1 MIIDN
6 NFPYI
11 NEYVEL
17 IPDLVFIKNIR
28 GEYTHFNQVFL
39 DFIKQNRADVLN
51 KTDFELFDRPKA
63 EKFDK
68 TDREIIKEGKI
79 RRYEES
85 FVKANGEYS
94 FFNTSKEP
102 IYNKKEENLGLF
114 CIARDITEKKQY
126 EIIYEDNE
134 KLLSSIA
141 IERKLETI
149 LHRIIFLAE
158 KRSPKILCSILLLD
172 EEKKH
177 LSKGFAPSLP
187 AFYNEAILGVA
198 IGEKIG
204 SCGAAAY
211 KKERVIVE
219 DINSHENWAPFL
231 ELTRKANLHAC
242 WSEPILSSNKEIL
255 GTFAIYNNSPKAPSS
270 FELKLISSYAN
281 LASIAIEKELTYRAL
296 EKTNKQLGK
305 SEILLKNILSTIPD
319 MLWLKDKEG
328 VYLACN
334 PEFERFFGK
343 EEKEIIG
350 KTDYDFVN
358 KDLADSFRYHDK
370 KAMHS
375 QETLINE
382 EWITYFK
389 SEKKV
394 LLETTKK
401 ALFNEKGEVAG
412 VLGIGHDITNKKE
425 QDDIIQQQAKMASM
439 GEMIGNIAH
448 QWRQP
453 LSIVSTSAT
462 GLILKQETE
471 MLTKENLVEYCNLIN
486 NNAQYLSKTIDDFRN
501 FSSSRREKNTFNF
514 SKNIKTFLNLISS
527 LRVEHKIEIIKDLD
541 DSIMYY
547 GSANELIQCY
557 MNLFSNAKD
566 AFPSSTKPRY
576 LFITTYLE
584 DNTIHIK
591 FKDNG
596 KGFRKDII
604 KRVFEPY
611 FTSKHQLQGT
621 GIGLSMTYNLV
632 VNGMMGSIRA
642 SNEEYTYKEQTL
654 SGAQIHI
661 LIPLQ

>member
-1 MIIDN
+1 M
-6 NFPYI
+6 
-11 NEYVEL
+11 
-17 IPDLVFIKNIR
+17 
-28 GEYTHFNQVFL
+28 
-39 DFIKQNRADVLN
+39 
-51 KTDFELFDRPKA
+51 
-63 EKFDK
+63 
-68 TDREIIKEGKI
+68 
-79 RRYEES
+79 
-85 FVKANGEYS
+85 YS
-94 FFNTSKEP
+94 
-102 IYNKKEENLGLF
+102 KKYH
-114 CIARDITEKKQY
+114 RKKQY

-134 KLLSSIA
+134 KLLSSLA

-149 LHRIIFLAE
+149 LLSIIFLAE

-187 AFYNEAILGVA
+187 AFYNEAIEGVE

-219 DINSHENWAPFL
+219 DINSHENWAAFL
-231 ELTRKANLHAC
+231 ELTQKANLHAC

-296 EKTNKQLGK
+296 EKTNKQLGE
-305 SEILLKNILSTIPD
+305 SEILLKNILATIPD

-334 PEFERFFGK
+334 PEFELFFGK
-343 EEKEIIG
+343 KENQIIG
-350 KTDYDFVN
+350 KTDYDFV
-358 KDLADSFRYHDK
+358 KKELADSFRFHDK
-370 KAMHS
+370 RAMNS
-375 QETLINE
+375 QEALINE

-389 SEKKV
+389 SNKTV

-401 ALFNEKGEVAG
+401 ALFNDKGEVAG
-412 VLGIGHDITNKKE
+412 VLGIGHDITNRKE
-425 QDDIIQQQAKMASM
+425 QDDIILQQSKMASM

-453 LSIVSTSAT
+453 LSIVSTCAT
-462 GLILKQETE
+462 GLMLRQETD
-471 MLTKENLVEYCNLIN
+471 MLSKEIIVEYCNIIN

-501 FSSSRREKNTFNF
+501 FSSSRREKSNFNF
-514 SKNIKTFLNLISS
+514 SENIKTFLNLISS
-527 LRVEHKIEIIKDLD
+527 LNIEHKIEIITNLD

-566 AFPSSTKPRY
+566 AFSSCKNQKY

-584 DNTIHIK
+584 DNRIHIT

-596 KGFRKDII
+596 KGFQESII

-611 FTSKHQLQGT
+611 FTTKHQLQGT
-621 GIGLSMTYNLV
+621 GIGLSMTYNLIV
-632 VNGMMGSIRA
+632 EGMMGSIRA
-642 SNEEYTYKEQTL
+642 SNEEYKYKEKTL

-661 LIPLQ
+661 SIPL

>member
-39 DFIKQNRADVLN
+39 DFIRKNRADVLN
-51 KTDFELFDRPKA
+51 KTDFELFDRSKA

-102 IYNKKEENLGLF
+102 IYNKKEEKLGLF

-149 LHRIIFLAE
+149 LHSIIFLAE

-328 VYLACN
+328 VYIACN

-343 EEKEIIG
+343 NEKEIIG
-350 KTDYDFVN
+350 KTDYDFVK
-358 KDLADSFRYHDK
+358 KDLADSFRYDDK

-425 QDDIIQQQAKMASM
+425 QDDIILQQAKMASM

-566 AFPSSTKPRY
+566 AFSSSTKARY

-642 SNEEYTYKEQTL
+642 SNEEYTYKEETL

-661 LIPLQ
+661 SIPLQ

>member
-11 NEYVEL
+11 DEYVEL
-17 IPDLVFIKNIR
+17 IPDLVFINNIK
-28 GEYTHFNQVFL
+28 GEYTHFNKIFL
-39 DFIKQNRADVLN
+39 DFIKKNRTDVLN
-51 KTDFELFDRPKA
+51 KTDFELFDTLNA
-63 EKFDK
+63 EKFNKIDQ
-68 TDREIIKEGKI
+68 DIITEGKI

-85 FVKANGEYS
+85 FLKENGEYS
-94 FFNTSKEP
+94 FFNTSKET
-102 IYNKKEENLGLF
+102 IYNNKNEKLGLF
-114 CIARDITEKKQY
+114 CIARNITEKKQY

-134 KLLSSIA
+134 KLLSSLA

-149 LHRIIFLAE
+149 LLSIIFLAE

-187 AFYNEAILGVA
+187 AFYNEAIEGVE

-219 DINSHENWAPFL
+219 DINSHENWAAFL
-231 ELTRKANLHAC
+231 ELTQKANLHAC

-296 EKTNKQLGK
+296 EKTNKQLGE
-305 SEILLKNILSTIPD
+305 SEILLKNILATIPD

-334 PEFERFFGK
+334 PEFELFFGK
-343 EEKEIIG
+343 KENQIIG
-350 KTDYDFVN
+350 KTDYDFV
-358 KDLADSFRYHDK
+358 KKELADSFRFHDK
-370 KAMHS
+370 RAMNS
-375 QETLINE
+375 QEALINE

-389 SEKKV
+389 SNKTV

-401 ALFNEKGEVAG
+401 ALFNDKGEVAG
-412 VLGIGHDITNKKE
+412 VLGIGHDITNRKE
-425 QDDIIQQQAKMASM
+425 QDDIILQQSKMASM

-453 LSIVSTSAT
+453 LSIVSTCAT
-462 GLILKQETE
+462 GLMLRQETD
-471 MLTKENLVEYCNLIN
+471 MLSKEIIVEYCNIIN

-501 FSSSRREKNTFNF
+501 FSSSRREKSNFNF
-514 SKNIKTFLNLISS
+514 SENIKTFLNLISS
-527 LRVEHKIEIIKDLD
+527 LNIEHKIEIITNLD

-566 AFPSSTKPRY
+566 AFSSCKNQKY

-584 DNTIHIK
+584 DNRIHIT

-596 KGFRKDII
+596 KGFQESII

-611 FTSKHQLQGT
+611 FTTKHQLQGT
-621 GIGLSMTYNLV
+621 GIGLSMTYNLIV
-632 VNGMMGSIRA
+632 EGMMGSIRA
-642 SNEEYTYKEQTL
+642 SNEEYKYKEKTL

-661 LIPLQ
+661 SIPL